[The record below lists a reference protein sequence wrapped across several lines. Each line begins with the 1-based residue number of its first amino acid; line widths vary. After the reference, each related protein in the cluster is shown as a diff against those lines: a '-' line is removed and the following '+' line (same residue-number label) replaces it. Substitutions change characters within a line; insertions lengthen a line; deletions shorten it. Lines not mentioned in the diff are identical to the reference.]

1 MYDTD
6 QCRTHLHSLFLFLF
20 VCVGGGG
27 EVPFRMV
34 HYAGCFGGTVF
45 YVCICEQVLFVYV
58 STSIPPCL
66 TDQRNFI
73 TVLIV
78 TREPEQTTLLF

>member
-1 MYDTD
+1 
-6 QCRTHLHSLFLFLF
+6 
-20 VCVGGGG
+20 
-27 EVPFRMV
+27 MV
-34 HYAGCFGGTVF
+34 HNYFQTCDKDQYGFCYFADILFFTVIVQIF
-45 YVCICEQVLFVYV
+45 FLHITYYLCEQVLFVYV
-58 STSIPPCL
+58 FTIIPPCL